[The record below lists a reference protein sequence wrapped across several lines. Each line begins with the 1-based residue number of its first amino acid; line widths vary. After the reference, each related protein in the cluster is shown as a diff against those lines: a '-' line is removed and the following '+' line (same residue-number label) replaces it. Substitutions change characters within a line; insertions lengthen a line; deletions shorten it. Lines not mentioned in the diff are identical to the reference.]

1 MEAGEA
7 ARRVLEEAGGE
18 ALHWT
23 VIWDRALRAEYLNP
37 LIQAD
42 ARDRLMRWLSTAARS
57 GEIEKT
63 STGTYR
69 AKAPE
74 AGSPA

>member
-1 MEAGEA
+1 MDPAEA
-7 ARRVLEEAGGE
+7 ARLVLQEAPGE

-23 VIWDRALRAEYLNP
+23 VIWDRALTAGYLNP
-37 LIQAD
+37 IVQPA
-42 ARDRLMRWLSTAARS
+42 ARDALVRWLSTAARS

-69 AKAPE
+69 ARTLD
-74 AGSPA
+74 

>member
-1 MEAGEA
+1 MEPSEAGLK
-7 ARRVLEEAGGE
+7 VLSDTDE

-23 VIWDRALRAEYLNP
+23 VIWDRALRAGYLNP
-37 LIQAD
+37 MEQPL
-42 ARDRLMRWLSTAARS
+42 ARDVLIRWLAEAAKS

-69 AKAPE
+69 AKA
-74 AGSPA
+74 GT

>member
-1 MEAGEA
+1 MDPGDA
-7 ARRVLEEAGGE
+7 ARRVLEEAGEE

-23 VIWDRALRAEYLNP
+23 VIWDRALREGYLNP
-37 LIQAD
+37 IIQPG
-42 ARDRLMRWLSTAARS
+42 ARDALVLWLSTAARA

-69 AKAPE
+69 RKPPE
-74 AGSPA
+74 GESPA

>member
-1 MEAGEA
+1 MEPGDA
-7 ARRVLEEAGGE
+7 ARRVLDASDD

-23 VIWDRALRAEYLNP
+23 VIWDRALREG
-37 LIQAD
+37 LIDPMTQPD
-42 ARDRLMRWLSTAARS
+42 ARDELMRWLAQAART

-69 AKAPE
+69 KR
-74 AGSPA
+74 GSDG